1 MSIILD
7 ISSTIQPRELWK
19 TSAPYFNGIRIIHG
33 DALGSDLHGIY
44 YGDEINLLFW
54 KQLNMTMNSGRT
66 YPSIYTLHTGY
77 KYIYYVVDRKF
88 IIYDENSN
96 IVFENN
102 VTSINDLNIDF
113 SVHKSH
119 QFEVHVSLFGDIFRF
134 YKIARWLKR
143 DSGGVDADTAGKGVN
158 NICAPDRVRPYL
170 PTDSDNPTWN
180 IKYIENIDEG
190 EKILIDDALKV
201 KEPKTSEGFML
212 SGINYEGL
220 KINNNFYHTTGDI
233 DKTGTLTVWKHD
245 GKMLAYSILLPL
257 LSVSLF
263 PELLPIRNPGEVLN
277 NRPLYE
283 PWLIWGIYNII
294 SSKRTTDIYTEDF
307 EVFPFDLSPWWA

>member
-1 MSIILD
+1 MSVILD

-33 DALGSDLHGIY
+33 DALGSDLQGIY
-44 YGDEINLLFW
+44 YGDEINFLFW
-54 KQLNMTMNSGRT
+54 KQLNMTMDSGRT
-66 YPSIYTLHTGY
+66 YPSTYTLHPGY
-77 KYIYYVVDRKF
+77 KYIYYVANRKF

-102 VTSINDLNIDF
+102 VTSINDLRIDF
-113 SVHKSH
+113 SVHKSR

-134 YKIARWLKR
+134 YRLARWLKK

-158 NICAPDRVRPYL
+158 NICTPDRVRPYL
-170 PTDSDNPTWN
+170 PTDSDNPIWN

-190 EKILIDDALKV
+190 EKILIDDTLKV
-201 KEPKTSEGFML
+201 KEPETSEGFML

-220 KINNNFYHTTGDI
+220 KFNNNFYHTTGDI
-233 DKTGTLTVWKHD
+233 DKAGTLTVWEHG

-283 PWLIWGIYNII
+283 PWLIWGIYDII
-294 SSKRTTDIYTEDF
+294 PSKIITDIDTEDF
-307 EVFPFDLSPWWA
+307 EVFPFDLSPWWG

>member
-1 MSIILD
+1 MSVILD

-33 DALGSDLHGIY
+33 DSLGSDLHGIY

-77 KYIYYVVDRKF
+77 KYIYYVAYRKF

-134 YKIARWLKR
+134 YKIARWLKK
-143 DSGGVDADTAGKGVN
+143 DSGGVDAYTAGKGVN

-190 EKILIDDALKV
+190 EKIIIDDTLKV
-201 KEPKTSEGFML
+201 KEPETSEGFML

-233 DKTGTLTVWKHD
+233 DKTGTLTVWEHD
-245 GKMLAYSILLPL
+245 GKMLTYSILLPL

-263 PELLPIRNPGEVLN
+263 PELLPIINHGEVLN

-283 PWLIWGIYNII
+283 PWLIWGIYGII
-294 SSKRTTDIYTEDF
+294 SSKITTDIDTEDF